1 MECAKQTHYKS
12 SANLIIRGEIK
23 MKKQTEKKLL
33 RKAEKTFAKCAFVAA
48 KFSANTTCVGP
59 YYEPKQPKELE
70 QLKR

>member
-1 MECAKQTHYKS
+1 
-12 SANLIIRGEIK
+12 
-23 MKKQTEKKLL
+23 MKKQTEKILL
-33 RKAEKTFAKCAFVAA
+33 RKAEKTFVKCAFVAA

>member
-1 MECAKQTHYKS
+1 
-12 SANLIIRGEIK
+12 

-48 KFSANTTCVGP
+48 KISANTACFGP

-70 QLKR
+70 QLKKIK